1 MRISDWSSD
10 VCSSDLIGWQYEGA
24 AERVHRHI
32 LLDRCHLNAGQMTF
46 LRAHQIQRRLQ
57 PRLLA
62 AVPVDVQQD
71 RFHGISPF
79 PWKRSLGLCWLSLI
93 THGYRCK
100 FRGAVEPNRICRQP
114 VRTDGKFSCLRQM
127 ALLLTVPVNGSPGER
142 AYARADKG
150 ARGPV
155 AIAPDDQIGRAHV

>member
-10 VCSSDLIGWQYEGA
+10 VCSSDL
-24 AERVHRHI
+24 
-32 LLDRCHLNAGQMTF
+32 
-46 LRAHQIQRRLQ
+46 
-57 PRLLA
+57 
-62 AVPVDVQQD
+62 
-71 RFHGISPF
+71 
-79 PWKRSLGLCWLSLI
+79 
-93 THGYRCK
+93 
-100 FRGAVEPNRICRQP
+100 RGAVEPNRICRQP

-155 AIAPDDQIGRAHV
+155 AIAPDDLITQQPAGNSAQDRAACNAVATIDPDIAPVTTPEIGSAPCREGVCN

>member
-1 MRISDWSSD
+1 MRNSDCSSD
-10 VCSSDLIGWQYEGA
+10 VCSSDL
-24 AERVHRHI
+24 
-32 LLDRCHLNAGQMTF
+32 
-46 LRAHQIQRRLQ
+46 
-57 PRLLA
+57 
-62 AVPVDVQQD
+62 
-71 RFHGISPF
+71 
-79 PWKRSLGLCWLSLI
+79 GLCLLSLI

-155 AIAPDDQIGRAHV
+155 AIAPDDLITQQDRKSTRLNSSH

>member
-1 MRISDWSSD
+1 
-10 VCSSDLIGWQYEGA
+10 
-24 AERVHRHI
+24 
-32 LLDRCHLNAGQMTF
+32 MTF

-155 AIAPDDQIGRAHV
+155 AIAPDDSSDAHTSEPQSLIRITYAVLCSTKKK

>member
-1 MRISDWSSD
+1 
-10 VCSSDLIGWQYEGA
+10 
-24 AERVHRHI
+24 
-32 LLDRCHLNAGQMTF
+32 MTF

-71 RFHGISPF
+71 RFQGISPF

-114 VRTDGKFSCLRQM
+114 VRTRSEEPTSELQYLLR
-127 ALLLTVPVNGSPGER
+127 NS
-142 AYARADKG
+142 YAVLRLKKTK
-150 ARGPV
+150 
-155 AIAPDDQIGRAHV
+155 Q

>member
-1 MRISDWSSD
+1 MQNTAYDMLISDWSSR
-10 VCSSDLIGWQYEGA
+10 
-24 AERVHRHI
+24 RVLCRS
-32 LLDRCHLNAGQMTF
+32 L
-46 LRAHQIQRRLQ
+46 
-57 PRLLA
+57 
-62 AVPVDVQQD
+62 
-71 RFHGISPF
+71 

-142 AYARADKG
+142 AYARAAQSRSVERRVGNECGSKRRFRWLRDTENKK
-150 ARGPV
+150 
-155 AIAPDDQIGRAHV
+155 